1 MSKRKKD
8 DDKIYISFVSNS
20 RDSVCGS
27 SVLISYPTPNKEK
40 QRECILA
47 DLGIVQGSMSPEI
60 EYSSNKK
67 VMENIPLEDLSG
79 VFISHAHC

>member
-1 MSKRKKD
+1 MGGKKKEN
-8 DDKIYISFVSNS
+8 DKIYISFVSNS
-20 RDSVCGS
+20 RDDVCGS
-27 SVLISYPTPNKEK
+27 AVLISYPTPNGLKE
-40 QRECILA
+40 RECILA
-47 DLGIVQGSMSPEI
+47 DLGIIQGSMSPEI